1 MKIHTVKLQVIPLY
15 QIIELIGDD
24 FLETI
29 SDRWTFGDCTHS
41 LVTAESLISQLL
53 EHEQNAVW
61 DTIKEQLKIEG
72 ELLPSD
78 VENLFVDLEA

>member
-53 EHEQNAVW
+53 DKEQDIIWNA
-61 DTIKEQLKIEG
+61 IKEQLKIEE
-72 ELLPSD
+72 ELLPCD
-78 VENLFVDLEA
+78 VEQLFVDLES